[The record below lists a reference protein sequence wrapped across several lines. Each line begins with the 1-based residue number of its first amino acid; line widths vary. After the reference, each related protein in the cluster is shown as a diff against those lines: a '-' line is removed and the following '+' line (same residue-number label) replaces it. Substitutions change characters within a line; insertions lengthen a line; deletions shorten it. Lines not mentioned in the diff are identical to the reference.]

1 MERSRSLRE
10 EGNLAFRSSQ
20 WTKAIDFYTR
30 AIEAVTIDVETAT
43 EEEKEHLA
51 ALYSNRAAARIH
63 LFLLDH
69 AILDSDV
76 AIKLRPEWSRAHAR
90 RGEALARLH
99 DFAEARQAYLLAVD
113 LAEDEATRSRHMAAA
128 ASAKANHDEQ
138 VRREKMTVFEMAE
151 SALSFAATYDKYV
164 KDGGDPEKE
173 DLVSASTAVY
183 AWTMLEKAFEE
194 LDEKLEVK
202 ESGEVEAVTP
212 SPSLDI
218 ADAIITDSRCF
229 HLPLGRSHT
238 LPLSE
243 KLRLQLAWDSKVLNL
258 EQWIKPSVVP
268 RDVVR
273 HYDERVKREGW
284 AKVKVALAHLIRGSF
299 VAAYIN
305 EVQLRTAE
313 AVSQYRFI
321 LGLLVE
327 ARALWE
333 DVSEEEKGSTFR
345 FTFERKVKMHLVEA
359 LVDGHFRH
367 HGTPEGDH
375 FPLAEAQNLA
385 EELMDDCKRQKAPG
399 DPVSTFAFQIQPV
412 VAAGKA
418 FAYTLRHRAALEE
431 NRIDFPAGYWLH
443 GGMMKACARLY
454 KTAGQLL
461 PEDDP
466 EKAVNLFNALACDL
480 RAGGVTFA
488 DLFSRAAEAESAL
501 VPPER
506 IFGPSP
512 RLFDSRKLVRYAC
525 NAVRASLAPL
535 LPSIPPG
542 ELEKT
547 VKPVPTVIAE
557 AVPTGKSWEDCVDEE
572 LRREVPGD
580 LAVAEFTTS
589 GGVDEPASSS

>member
-1 MERSRSLRE
+1 MEQSRSLRE
-10 EGNLAFRSSQ
+10 EGNLAFRSSR
-20 WTKAIDFYTR
+20 WTEAIDLYTR
-30 AIEAVTIDVETAT
+30 AIEAVTFDVDTAT

-63 LFLLDH
+63 LFLLDY
-69 AILDSDV
+69 ALLDSD
-76 AIKLRPEWSRAHAR
+76 AAMRLRPKWSRAHAR
-90 RGEALARLH
+90 RGEALARSH

-113 LAEDEATRSRHMAAA
+113 LAEDEPTRSRHMSAA
-128 ASAKANHDEQ
+128 ASAKADHDEQ
-138 VRREKMTVFEMAE
+138 VRRQKMTVFEMAE

-173 DLVSASTAVY
+173 GLVSASTAVY

-218 ADAIITDSRCF
+218 ADAIITDSRSF
-229 HLPLGRSHT
+229 HLPPGRSHT

-273 HYDERVKREGW
+273 CYDGRVKREG
-284 AKVKVALAHLIRGSF
+284 VKVALAHLIRGSF

-367 HGTPEGDH
+367 HGTPEGAH
-375 FPLAEAQNLA
+375 FPLSEAQNLA
-385 EELMDDCKRQKAPG
+385 EELMDDCNRQKAPG
-399 DPVSTFAFQIQPV
+399 DPVSTFAFQIQPI

-418 FAYTLRHRAALEE
+418 FAYTLRHRSTLEE
-431 NRIDFPAGYWLH
+431 NRIDFEAGYWAH

-454 KTAGQLL
+454 ATAGKLL

-488 DLFSRAAEAESAL
+488 DLFQRAAEAEAAL

-512 RLFDSRKLVRYAC
+512 RLFDSRNLVRHAC
-525 NAVRASLAPL
+525 SAARSSLSPL
-535 LPSIPPG
+535 LPSIPPA

-547 VKPVPTVIAE
+547 VKPVPTVITE

-572 LRREVPGD
+572 LRRQVPGD
-580 LAVAEFTTS
+580 LAVAEFVTS
-589 GGVDEPASSS
+589 GGVEPASSS

>member
-1 MERSRSLRE
+1 MDQSRSLRE
-10 EGNLAFRSSQ
+10 EGNLAFRSSR
-20 WTKAIDFYTR
+20 WTKAIDLYTR
-30 AIEAVTIDVETAT
+30 AIDTVKVDVANAT
-43 EEEKEHLA
+43 EDEKEHLS

-63 LFLLDH
+63 LFLLDQ
-69 AILDSDV
+69 ALLDSDA
-76 AIKLRPEWSRAHAR
+76 AITLRPTWSRAHAR

-99 DFAEARQAYLLAVD
+99 GFAEAHLLAVD
-113 LAEDEATRSRHMAAA
+113 LAEDEATRARHMSAAA
-128 ASAKANHDEQ
+128 AAKVDHDEQ
-138 VRREKMTVFEMAE
+138 ERRKKMTVFEMAE
-151 SALSFAATYDKYV
+151 SALSFAAAYDKYV

-173 DLVSASTAVY
+173 GLVSASTAVY
-183 AWTMLEKAFEE
+183 AWTMLDKAFEE

-218 ADAIITDSRCF
+218 ADAIITDARGF
-229 HLPLGRSHT
+229 HLPSGKSHE

-258 EQWIKPSVVP
+258 DQWIKPDVVP
-268 RDVVR
+268 RDVIR

-327 ARALWE
+327 ARSLWE
-333 DVSEEEKGSTFR
+333 DVSEDEQGSTFR

-367 HGTPEGDH
+367 HGTPEGDR

-385 EELMDDCKRQKAPG
+385 EELMDDCSRRKAPG
-399 DPVSTFAFQIQPV
+399 DPVSTFAFQIQPI

-418 FAYTLRHRAALEE
+418 FAYSLRHRAALEE

-443 GGMMKACARLY
+443 GGMMKACGRLY
-454 KTAGQLL
+454 ATAGKLL

-466 EKAVNLFNALACDL
+466 EKAVNFDL
-480 RAGGVTFA
+480 RAGGVTVA
-488 DLFSRAAEAESAL
+488 DLLERAAEAEAAL

-512 RLFDSRKLVRYAC
+512 RLFDSRNLVRHAC
-525 NAVRASLAPL
+525 TAVRASLARL
-535 LPSIPPG
+535 LPSVPP
-542 ELEKT
+542 EALSKT
-547 VKPVPTVIAE
+547 VKPVPTVIFE
-557 AVPTGKSWEDCVDEE
+557 AVPDGKTWEECVDGE
-572 LRREVPGD
+572 LTREAPGDLD
-580 LAVAEFTTS
+580 LAVAELSS
-589 GGVDEPASSS
+589 GQQS